1 MNTLITLLKKNLT
14 IITVVLMVLWGVSW
28 AFVFPRI
35 WAAVTFCGLVCPTVN
50 VVLGKK
56 YGIPFAVVGVVWL
69 VIAVIIGSQYGW
81 SKGLPYF
88 LM

>member
-1 MNTLITLLKKNLT
+1 MNTLITLLKNNLT

-28 AFVFPRI
+28 AFVFPLI

-56 YGIPFAVVGVVWL
+56 
-69 VIAVIIGSQYGW
+69 
-81 SKGLPYF
+81 
-88 LM
+88 